1 MENIWDFRK
10 NQHCFSNAFVRIL
23 YVTVGYF
30 YVVLPLFHRSVTP
43 QTKRG
48 TLSPE
53 GARLLREAR
62 EKNKKRN
69 KSCMNRQ
76 SRGCINKAKRT
87 PKCPLCYIRAYV
99 RTLLPLRAE
108 HAEVGFVTAASV
120 TNLTK
125 RYPAFS
131 GKTCI
136 ATERSPERRRKYRSS
151 IAR

>member
-53 GARLLREAR
+53 GARLLSEAR

-76 SRGCINKAKRT
+76 SRGYINEESA
-87 PKCPLCYIRAYV
+87 PKDALSIYAHMRAYLI
-99 RTLLPLRAE
+99 TIACRAC
-108 HAEVGFVTAASV
+108 GGRIC
-120 TNLTK
+120 N
-125 RYPAFS
+125 
-131 GKTCI
+131 
-136 ATERSPERRRKYRSS
+136 ATGRFLERRRR
-151 IAR
+151 ARLPLSGTALLQKRNEPHP